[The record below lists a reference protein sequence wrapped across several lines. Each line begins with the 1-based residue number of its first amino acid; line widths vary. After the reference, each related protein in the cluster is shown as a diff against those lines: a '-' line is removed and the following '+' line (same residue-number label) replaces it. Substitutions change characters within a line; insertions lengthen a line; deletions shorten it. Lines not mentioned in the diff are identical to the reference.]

1 MSKLKSPEGK
11 KSSWRKFKF
20 YSKKFYRFVFYD
32 DSLLSWI
39 VNILLAF
46 LLVKFLIYPGLA
58 LALGSELPLVAVIS
72 GSMEHEGLEYEQWWD
87 QNEEWYLEND
97 ITNGDFQEYKFVN
110 GFDKGDVIIL
120 GAYDDAEVG
129 DVLVYSS
136 TNHPYPIIHRVT
148 YINEEDLTY
157 ELKGDNND
165 VGDPDLVENEQLI
178 GKALYRI
185 PYIGWVKIWFA
196 ELFGL

>member
-1 MSKLKSPEGK
+1 MSKLMSPEGK
-11 KSSWRKFKF
+11 KSCWRKFKF
-20 YSKKFYRFVFYD
+20 YSKKIYRFIFYD

-39 VNILLAF
+39 INIILAF

-72 GSMEHEGLEYEQWWD
+72 GSMHHDGLDYEEWWD
-87 QNEEWYLEND
+87 ENQEWYLEND
-97 ITNGDFQEYKFVN
+97 ITSGEFQNYNFVN
-110 GFDKGDVIIL
+110 GFNKGDVMVL
-120 GAYDDAEVG
+120 GAYDDIEVG
-129 DVLVYSS
+129 DVLVYASS
-136 TNHPYPIIHRVT
+136 GHPYPIIHRVT

-165 VGDPDLVENEQLI
+165 VADPDLVENEQLI

-185 PYIGWVKIWFA
+185 PYIGWVKIWFS
-196 ELFGL
+196 ELLGF